1 MNRYDVLKTIGQ
13 VILPALITCA
23 VTVMKELQIPN
34 IDSIHI
40 ILTALLTCY
49 NSCIVVWNSNYYKN
63 LANQNGDPK
72 ESEHAG

>member
-1 MNRYDVLKTIGQ
+1 MNTYDILKVIGQ

-23 VTVMKELQIPN
+23 ITVMKELGVPN

-49 NSCIVVWNSNYYKN
+49 NSCIVVWNSNYYKQ
-63 LANQNGDPK
+63 LAKQNNDNNEVYG
-72 ESEHAG
+72 